1 MMRPDPETRMR
12 EDRMMRDAALALVKA
27 DISHLKA
34 DYSAKGLGSRFAS
47 RMAEGATEVFEGA
60 VDVADD
66 NKGVL
71 ATLIAAVIL
80 WFARNPIMALFDDED
95 ALREG
100 HESHE
105 EDADLFSDYEE
116 PGAV

>member
-1 MMRPDPETRMR
+1 MMRQDPEARMR

-27 DISHLKA
+27 DISNLKA
-34 DYSAKGLGSRFAS
+34 DYSAQGIGTRFAS
-47 RMAEGATEVFEGA
+47 RMAEGATDVFEEA

-80 WFARNPIMALFDDED
+80 WFARNPIMSLFDDD
-95 ALREG
+95 NAPDDRP
-100 HESHE
+100 
-105 EDADLFSDYEE
+105 DDDPDLFGDYEE
-116 PGAV
+116 PDAI